1 MCRLICY
8 VGAGAML
15 LVGGCVLNG
24 LPAGTPGTVYELAGQ
39 RFRVQTVV
47 SGLEVPWSQ
56 AFTPDGRTLFITER
70 PGRLRAV
77 DPQTGNTLLVETID
91 EVAPYVRGTERGLM
105 GLAVSP
111 SYDEDHLLYVSYTA
125 FLDDGASVK
134 NVVERW
140 RYTGT
145 AFERV
150 DAAPLLDN
158 LPGGFIHEGLPV
170 KFGPDGKLY
179 IAIGDAAVADNAQRL
194 DSLAG
199 KFLRYNADGSVPEDN
214 PFPASPV
221 WSLGHRNPQGFA
233 FHPEQAD
240 VLMATEHG
248 PSGFEGAGIG
258 QDEVNRILPGHNYGW
273 PLLHGPEV
281 DAGFEAP
288 RFQSGSEAI
297 APAGAT
303 FCTGRRYPAWR
314 NAFLF
319 VTLRGAA
326 LFVVRLDGNDLG
338 KIGDMQRGLEDEF
351 GRLRNIIEGP
361 DGYLYLTTS
370 NRDGKGAPAEQDD
383 RVLRLL
389 PVE

>member
-1 MCRLICY
+1 MRRAVVLMVVSGAALI
-8 VGAGAML
+8 
-15 LVGGCVLNG
+15 GGCILNG
-24 LPAGTPGTVYELAGQ
+24 VPAGVPNTVYELAGQ

-47 SGLEVPWSQ
+47 AGLEVPWSQ
-56 AFTPDGRTLFITER
+56 AFTPDGAILFITER

-77 DPQTGNTLLVETID
+77 DPKTGDTLLVETID

-125 FLDDGASVK
+125 FLDDGERVK

-145 AFERV
+145 AFERA
-150 DAAPLLDN
+150 DATPLLDN

-179 IAIGDAAVADNAQRL
+179 IAIGDATVADNAQRL
-194 DSLAG
+194 DSRAG
-199 KFLRYNADGSVPEDN
+199 KFLRYNADGSIPADN
-214 PFPASPV
+214 PFADSPV

-233 FHPEQAD
+233 FHPEQPE
-240 VLMATEHG
+240 VLIATEHG
-248 PSGFEGAGIG
+248 PSGFEGQGIA

-273 PLLHGPEV
+273 PLVHGAETGDGF
-281 DAGFEAP
+281 DAPLFE
-288 RFQSGSEAI
+288 SGSEAI
-297 APAGAT
+297 APSGAT

-319 VTLRGAA
+319 MTLRGAS
-326 LFVVRLDGNDLG
+326 LFVVRLDENDPG
-338 KIGDMQRGLEDEF
+338 QIADMQRGLEDEF

-370 NRDGKGAPAEQDD
+370 NRDGKGTPTDQDD

-389 PVE
+389 PVD